1 MKLRFNR
8 RGAATVTV
16 TPTPLKYSDYLQGAA
31 IVTGIVGASTFLL
44 NTPNGTEIT
53 GVAVL
58 LTTILAALSQW
69 LQSKGD

>member
-1 MKLRFNR
+1 MTMKLRFNR
-8 RGAATVTV
+8 RGATPVA
-16 TPTPLKYSDYLQGAA
+16 PTPLKYSDYLQGAA

-44 NTPNGTEIT
+44 HTPNGAEIT